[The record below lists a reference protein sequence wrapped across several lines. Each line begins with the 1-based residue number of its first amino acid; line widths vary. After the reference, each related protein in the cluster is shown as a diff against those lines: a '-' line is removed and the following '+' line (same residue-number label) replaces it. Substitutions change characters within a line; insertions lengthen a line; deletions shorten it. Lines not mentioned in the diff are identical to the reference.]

1 MAELRL
7 RSIAFS
13 VAALVLPLCAQ
24 TNVAVIPLDAK
35 GVSEIEAS
43 VLTERLALELFR
55 TGRFTVLERGKMEE
69 ILTEQDFQLT
79 GCVSEECLVEV
90 GQLLG
95 VEQMMAGSVSR
106 IGETYSVILRL
117 ISAESGAIVQVAS
130 YDHRGAID
138 ELLSAG
144 MRVVALSIAGEPV
157 EAERPQIPAAN
168 QGFLSK
174 DTPITST
181 ASRRVTK
188 GVKVGFNISKI
199 RGAQF
204 ELHSVG
210 GQVGFTL
217 GGFINYPLLPYLALG
232 FELLYSEKGFSYEGA
247 IQLNYFDIPA
257 LVIFSYDDRAS
268 FYIGPYLGFF
278 TQGYTYVDAETI
290 SMPSDEVVNLDYGI
304 VFGASYSIR
313 KFIFEARYS
322 AGLSTVFTRSTIKSY
337 GTVEDLDKSNNIV
350 TQILLGYSL

>member
-69 ILTEQDFQLT
+69 ILTEQDFQLS
-79 GCVSEECLVEV
+79 GCVSEQCLVEV

-117 ISAESGAIVQVAS
+117 ISAETGAIVQVAS

-138 ELLSAG
+138 ELLSEG
-144 MRVVALSIAGEPV
+144 MSAVARSIAGEPV
-157 EAERPQIPAAN
+157 EPGRPFVPAAD
-168 QGFLSK
+168 LK
-174 DTPITST
+174 VAST
-181 ASRRVTK
+181 AREGHLYVLPRF
-188 GVKVGFNISKI
+188 GYGFFGRYANVS
-199 RGAQF
+199 
-204 ELHSVG
+204 LG
-210 GQVGFTL
+210 GQVGYGNESWGKIYIDFL
-217 GGFINYPLLPYLALG
+217 GISCGSKSQSTNLLVIYEPGYRSLYWQLGLGYISNGYYELDYLWTSAEGLGFRVGLGYNYALSDYFLIRPAIELNLG
-232 FELLYSEKGFSYEGA
+232 FEE
-247 IQLNYFDIPA
+247 
-257 LVIFSYDDRAS
+257 
-268 FYIGPYLGFF
+268 
-278 TQGYTYVDAETI
+278 YT
-290 SMPSDEVVNLDYGI
+290 SN
-304 VFGASYSIR
+304 YSINLNFGF
-313 KFIFEARYS
+313 K
-322 AGLSTVFTRSTIKSY
+322 TRN
-337 GTVEDLDKSNNIV
+337 LW
-350 TQILLGYSL
+350 

>member
-13 VAALVLPLCAQ
+13 IAVLAFSLRAQ

-69 ILTEQDFQLT
+69 ILIEQDFQLT

-106 IGETYSVILRL
+106 IGNTYSVILRL
-117 ISAESGAIVQVAS
+117 ISAETGAIVQVAS
-130 YDHRGAID
+130 YDQKGAID

-157 EAERPQIPAAN
+157 EAAKPSIAATDRDTESSS
-168 QGFLSK
+168 QEGHLYVFPRLGLGFSNEGDVGLSW
-174 DTPITST
+174 
-181 ASRRVTK
+181 
-188 GVKVGFNISKI
+188 
-199 RGAQF
+199 
-204 ELHSVG
+204 G
-210 GQVGFTL
+210 GQVGYGNESWGKVYIDILMINIYDGFNLL
-217 GGFINYPLLPYLALG
+217 GLYELKRGPLFWQLGLGYVSTFFHYYGDAEDSGIDGLGDGFGARIGFGYNYALG
-232 FELLYSEKGFSYEGA
+232 EYTM
-247 IQLNYFDIPA
+247 IRPA
-257 LVIFSYDDRAS
+257 LELN
-268 FYIGPYLGFF
+268 LGFKEYQSNF
-278 TQGYTYVDAETI
+278 TI
-290 SMPSDEVVNLDYGI
+290 NLN
-304 VFGASYSIR
+304 FGFKTPNLR
-313 KFIFEARYS
+313 
-322 AGLSTVFTRSTIKSY
+322 
-337 GTVEDLDKSNNIV
+337 
-350 TQILLGYSL
+350 

>member
-69 ILTEQDFQLT
+69 ILIEQDFQLT

-117 ISAESGAIVQVAS
+117 ISAETGAIVQVAS

-138 ELLSAG
+138 ELLSEG
-144 MRVVALSIAGEPV
+144 MRLVALSMAGETVEHAKPSIPV
-157 EAERPQIPAAN
+157 PAVDQKVASAAR
-168 QGFLSK
+168 QGHLYVFPRLGWGFSSVGPSLS
-174 DTPITST
+174 
-181 ASRRVTK
+181 
-188 GVKVGFNISKI
+188 F
-199 RGAQF
+199 
-204 ELHSVG
+204 G
-210 GQVGFTL
+210 GQVGYGNESWGKVFIDFMEIEK
-217 GGFINYPLLPYLALG
+217 GGQFKKRGLNVLALYEPG
-232 FELLYSEKGFSYEGA
+232 FRPMYWQVGLGLVSDAYYEEWENAPYVWVAGLGFRVGLGY
-247 IQLNYFDIPA
+247 NYALGKYIMIRPA
-257 LVIFSYDDRAS
+257 LELN
-268 FYIGPYLGFF
+268 LGFNEY
-278 TQGYTYVDAETI
+278 Q
-290 SMPSDEVVNLDYGI
+290 SN
-304 VFGASYSIR
+304 YSINLNFGFKTPNLR
-313 KFIFEARYS
+313 
-322 AGLSTVFTRSTIKSY
+322 
-337 GTVEDLDKSNNIV
+337 
-350 TQILLGYSL
+350 